1 MKIIISPAKKMNICD
16 DSIPWQDMP
25 CFIESSKEILQT
37 LRLKSYQELKQL
49 WCCNEQIAGLN
60 YDRVQHM
67 DLKGRLSPA
76 LLSYEGLQYQYMHP
90 AVFTQDQW
98 DYVQNHLCILSGFYG
113 VLKPLDGI
121 VPYRLEMQAKL
132 SVGKAENLYRY
143 WGSRL
148 YETLLKQE
156 AGEMQRELSKKLQ
169 GKPQEN
175 LQGRAQEKPL
185 EELQEKQ
192 ISSHPVIINLASKEY
207 SKAIEPYLEQ
217 NVQYIT
223 CIFGTLK
230 NEGKLKVKATEAK
243 MARGEMVRFLAER
256 QAKAPEIMKEFTG
269 QGFSFDKTR
278 SDKQQWVFIK

>member
-25 CFIESSKEILQT
+25 CFIESSGEILQT
-37 LRLKSYQELKQL
+37 LRSKSYQELKQL
-49 WCCNEQIAGLN
+49 WCCNEQIAKLN

-76 LLSYEGLQYQYMHP
+76 ILSYEGLQYQYMHP
-90 AVFTQDQW
+90 AVFTKDQW

-113 VLKPLDGI
+113 ILKPLDGI

-148 YETLLKQE
+148 YEALLKQE
-156 AGEMQRELSKKLQ
+156 GREMQKELQKQQQEKPQ
-169 GKPQEN
+169 GKPH
-175 LQGRAQEKPL
+175 EKKVNP
-185 EELQEKQ
+185 QP
-192 ISSHPVIINLASKEY
+192 IIINLASKEY
-207 SKAIEPYLEQ
+207 SKAIEPYLEEK
-217 NVQYIT
+217 VRYIT
-223 CIFGTLK
+223 CIFGTLT
-230 NEGKLKVKATEAK
+230 NESKIKVKATEAK

-256 QAKAPEIMKEFTG
+256 QAEIPEVMKEFTG
-269 QGFSFDKTR
+269 QGFSYDETR
-278 SDKQQWVFIK
+278 SDRQQWVFIK